1 MVRENVESGKGV
13 EGKKGQP
20 CGVEGGK
27 IVVGDVVC
35 KGVMV
40 TGTEKNGGEVT
51 RMVRVKEKVVAPL
64 IRSSR
69 WCTKVVGATCYEG
82 V

>member
-1 MVRENVESGKGV
+1 M
-13 EGKKGQP
+13 
-20 CGVEGGK
+20 
-27 IVVGDVVC
+27 VGDVVC